1 MKKAL
6 CALLCAA
13 ILLLNGS
20 VLAAAESP
28 CACGHTPLV
37 VVSGMNTYPLFIN
50 KGTPEEQQVWAPP
63 MDYLEIFAKTAY
75 GAAASLLNSDWMR
88 LRKVLVPLAREILD
102 PVACNPD
109 GTSKYNLDTVTF
121 PKSVDNYPEFA
132 AIVWGGQAL
141 LNTSRE
147 RIGGDHTYFFNYDW
161 RLDPVGNARDLHR
174 FIQTVKT
181 ETKHAKVDLAVCS
194 MGGAQ
199 TLAYFHLF
207 GGGDIENCVFLSSV
221 VGGTLIVGDLLN
233 KRLTVDTD
241 LVVRYADEKLMAGGL
256 VNHLVSMLLHSMNS
270 SGRLDTLIDWINA
283 GILTIGDIAFS
294 EVLADVFCTMPGI
307 WALVT
312 EDSYESAKQTML
324 DPTKHAALIEKID
337 YFQYNIHQQRGEILQ
352 SVMDEGVMV
361 AFCSHYNRTSLP
373 IFEAADQHSDGVV
386 ETPCSSAGA
395 YCAPLDQTL
404 PEDYVQQRFLGEY
417 DYISP
422 DRVIDASTSL
432 FPDRVWFF
440 RDIGHV
446 ACPYKS
452 AYNEFVFWLLES
464 EQQPTVHTDEAYPQF
479 FGTNNGG
486 MTLYPLAS
494 ECSDRAE
501 AGVVPI
507 INAVRTQTRTPSQQ
521 LPEETSTESLAQ
533 TGAVPP
539 ATEIAASTSAVA
551 SNACEAM
558 ILGTDVPDT
567 GGTRSPALFLL
578 AAAALLFVPLRAVP
592 AGKRHRGS
600 TR

>member
-1 MKKAL
+1 
-6 CALLCAA
+6 
-13 ILLLNGS
+13 
-20 VLAAAESP
+20 
-28 CACGHTPLV
+28 
-37 VVSGMNTYPLFIN
+37 
-50 KGTPEEQQVWAPP
+50 

-75 GAAASLLNSDWMR
+75 GAAAPCSTAIGCDSRRCLSRSRGKYWTRCLQPR
-88 LRKVLVPLAREILD
+88 RHIKVQF
-102 PVACNPD
+102 
-109 GTSKYNLDTVTF
+109 GYVTF
-121 PKSVDNYPEFA
+121 RNPLTIITEFA

-352 SVMDEGVMV
+352 SVMDEG
-361 AFCSHYNRTSLP
+361 H
-373 IFEAADQHSDGVV
+373 
-386 ETPCSSAGA
+386 
-395 YCAPLDQTL
+395 
-404 PEDYVQQRFLGEY
+404 
-417 DYISP
+417 
-422 DRVIDASTSL
+422 
-432 FPDRVWFF
+432 
-440 RDIGHV
+440 
-446 ACPYKS
+446 
-452 AYNEFVFWLLES
+452 
-464 EQQPTVHTDEAYPQF
+464 
-479 FGTNNGG
+479 GG
-486 MTLYPLAS
+486 
-494 ECSDRAE
+494 
-501 AGVVPI
+501 
-507 INAVRTQTRTPSQQ
+507 
-521 LPEETSTESLAQ
+521 
-533 TGAVPP
+533 
-539 ATEIAASTSAVA
+539 
-551 SNACEAM
+551 
-558 ILGTDVPDT
+558 
-567 GGTRSPALFLL
+567 FLL
-578 AAAALLFVPLRAVP
+578 PL
-592 AGKRHRGS
+592 
-600 TR
+600 